1 MASCLRDLFLFVCL
15 FLSSLAEG
23 KKKEGFYMKK
33 YILKNWSKQVVS
45 AFVTYQSFM
54 YAVSSKLCP
63 DVGRHGC
70 EIPNLLFYEA
80 GGLFVAI
87 YPCL

>member
-1 MASCLRDLFLFVCL
+1 MR
-15 FLSSLAEG
+15 
-23 KKKEGFYMKK
+23 K
-33 YILKNWSKQVVS
+33 YTLGNWSKQIMS

-54 YAVSSKLCP
+54 YTAFSKLCH

-80 GGLFVAI
+80 DRCISLFISRGDNKYVSLGT
-87 YPCL
+87 CNRLNFSGV